1 MVTKNHFLLAGV
13 TGPVLLFDEALVG
26 FSDNY
31 RTSIDYLPWRVWI
44 GIWLVIIG
52 LMVAMFQGSVMVR
65 YFTKFTKDIFAG
77 LVALL
82 FIFEAFNKLAKIFKA
97 HPLMSIKTLSS
108 EFGILLAEKLGGEKW
123 SVINVNNETKE
134 IYFNN
139 SDAYKD
145 AWTVVYGNVSDT
157 VHNNLIK
164 ADKIDEPN
172 TALLSAFLMI
182 ATFVLAYY
190 LKIFRNGKF
199 LGRTVRNS

>member
-1 MVTKNHFLLAGV
+1 MFFFSLAGV

-52 LMVAMFQGSVMVR
+52 LLVAMFQGSVMVR

-108 EFGILLAEKLGGEKW
+108 EFGILLAEKLGSEQW
-123 SVINVNNETKE
+123 SVIKVTNETKE

-139 SDAYKD
+139 SDDYKD
-145 AWTVVYGNVSDT
+145 AWTVVYGNVSET

-164 ADKIDEPN
+164 SDKIDEPN

>member
-1 MVTKNHFLLAGV
+1 MFFSLAGV

-26 FSDNY
+26 FADKY
-31 RTSIDYLPWRVWI
+31 PTSIDYLPWRVWI
-44 GIWLVIIG
+44 GIWLVIIA
-52 LMVAMFQGSVMVR
+52 LLVAMFQGSVMVR

-139 SDAYKD
+139 SNIPK
-145 AWTVVYGNVSDT
+145 TNFE
-157 VHNNLIK
+157 NLK
-164 ADKIDEPN
+164 
-172 TALLSAFLMI
+172 
-182 ATFVLAYY
+182 
-190 LKIFRNGKF
+190 GC
-199 LGRTVRNS
+199 

>member
-1 MVTKNHFLLAGV
+1 
-13 TGPVLLFDEALVG
+13 
-26 FSDNY
+26 
-31 RTSIDYLPWRVWI
+31 
-44 GIWLVIIG
+44 
-52 LMVAMFQGSVMVR
+52 MVR

-108 EFGILLAEKLGGEKW
+108 EFGILLAEKLGSENW
-123 SVINVNNETKE
+123 SVIKVTNETKE

-139 SDAYKD
+139 SDDYKD
-145 AWTVVYGNVSDT
+145 AWTVVYGNVSET

-164 ADKIDEPN
+164 SDKIDEPN

>member
-1 MVTKNHFLLAGV
+1 MFFFSLAGV

-52 LMVAMFQGSVMVR
+52 LLVAMFQGSVMVR

-108 EFGILLAEKLGGEKW
+108 EFGILLAEKLGSEQW
-123 SVINVNNETKE
+123 SVIKVTNETKE

-139 SDAYKD
+139 SDDYKD

>member
-1 MVTKNHFLLAGV
+1 MFFFDAGV

-26 FSDNY
+26 FADNY
-31 RTSIDYLPWRVWI
+31 PDSIDYLPWRVWI

-52 LMVAMFQGSVMVR
+52 LLVAMFQGSVMVR

-97 HPLMSIKTLSS
+97 HPLMSIQTLCS
-108 EFGILLAEKLGGEKW
+108 EFGIILAEKLGSENW

-145 AWTVVYGNVSDT
+145 AWTVVYGTTNDT

-164 ADKIDEPN
+164 EDKIDEPN
-172 TALLSAFLMI
+172 TALLSAFLML
-182 ATFVLAYY
+182 ATFIIAYY

>member
-1 MVTKNHFLLAGV
+1 
-13 TGPVLLFDEALVG
+13 
-26 FSDNY
+26 
-31 RTSIDYLPWRVWI
+31 
-44 GIWLVIIG
+44 
-52 LMVAMFQGSVMVR
+52 MVR

-108 EFGILLAEKLGGEKW
+108 EFGILLAEKLGSEQW
-123 SVINVNNETKE
+123 SVIKVTNETKE

-139 SDAYKD
+139 SDDYKD
-145 AWTVVYGNVSDT
+145 AWTVVYGNVSET

-164 ADKIDEPN
+164 SDKIDEPN